1 MAVAWTTLTNAQV
14 AAGAAITTALMTA
27 LRDNP
32 EGIAQRA
39 TGHPKIFGCAYD
51 YQEFT
56 ANGTWTKPSNAET
69 GDRVIV
75 HIVGGGAGGGRD
87 AGANQVSGGG
97 GGAGCYHVFQDID
110 DLDATMSVTIGAGA
124 TAVSGTTANDGGDSD
139 FGTAPTVSVDGQ
151 QLGFFRANGGE
162 ASVSEGIGGLPQFY
176 DATHT
181 SFDDAALSGFAGGDG
196 GTAPGA
202 SQPGN
207 PGKPSIFGGG
217 GGGSAGTASALGGMS
232 AFAGRGGTGPDDA
245 DDVAD
250 YIIDGEF
257 PGGGGASIDSSM
269 TGDTVGGAGGDG
281 YCQVWCLRE
290 DA

>member
-1 MAVAWTTLTNAQV
+1 MAIAWTTLTNAQV

-75 HIVGGGAGGGRD
+75 HLVGGGGGGGRD
-87 AGANQVSGGG
+87 TFAGNVCGGG
-97 GGAGCYHVFQDID
+97 GGAGCYHIFQDID

-124 TAVSGTTANDGGDSD
+124 SAVSGVNGNDGGNSL
-139 FGTAPTVSVDGQ
+139 FGTAPTISVDGQ
-151 QLGFFRANGGE
+151 QVGFFQANGG
-162 ASVSEGIGGLPQFY
+162 AGNNSTTPGAGGAAQSY
-176 DATHT
+176 DATGT
-181 SFDDAALSGFAGGDG
+181 AFDDGALSGFSGGNG
-196 GTAPGA
+196 GANTGGGGRH
-202 SQPGN
+202 SVY
-207 PGKPSIFGGG
+207 GGG
-217 GGGSAGTASALGGMS
+217 GGGSPNGSAGSYQGGMS
-232 AFAGRGGTGPDDA
+232 AFAGRGGTAPDVNG
-245 DDVAD
+245 DVAD

-257 PGGGGASIDSSM
+257 PGGGGGGLDSDI
-269 TGDTVGGAGGDG
+269 TGDTVAGAGANG

>member
-39 TGHPKIFGCAYD
+39 TGHPKIFGTAYD

-75 HIVGGGAGGGRD
+75 HIVGGGGAGQRQTTLFD
-87 AGANQVSGGG
+87 GGG
-97 GGAGCYHVFQDID
+97 GGGGIFHVFRDID
-110 DLDATMSVTIGAGA
+110 DLSATVSVTIGAGVSA
-124 TAVSGTTANDGGDSD
+124 TSSEVGTVGGTSIFGTSDASNFVDQIEYLEAFGGNSSGTDNGSGGSVNFYNDYFTGGSV
-139 FGTAPTVSVDGQ
+139 VSTTDG
-151 QLGFFRANGGE
+151 E
-162 ASVSEGIGGLPQFY
+162 K
-176 DATHT
+176 T
-181 SFDDAALSGFAGGDG
+181 FAGGNAG
-196 GTAPGA
+196 ESATPYAGEG
-202 SQPGN
+202 SV
-207 PGKPSIFGGG
+207 FGGG
-217 GGGSAGTASALGGMS
+217 GGGGGSGGNSGAGGPSAW
-232 AFAGRGGTGPDDA
+232 AGRGGRGLDHNGSA
-245 DDVAD
+245 ASV
-250 YIIDGEF
+250 IIDGEF
-257 PGGGGASIDSSM
+257 PGGGGGGVNANAS
-269 TGDTVGGAGGDG
+269 GDTVAGAGGDG